1 VTFVGDEIACDAEAQ
16 PLASP
21 HTDDIGSPRSSCD
34 APMKRTSVLDP
45 GLGPRNSNAVALGR
59 LGGLKGGHARAKAL
73 TPQRRQEIARR
84 AAEARWKRT
93 RQ

>member
-1 VTFVGDEIACDAEAQ
+1 VTFVGDEIACDPEAE
-16 PLASP
+16 PLASA
-21 HTDDIGSPRSSCD
+21 HTDDIGSPRTLCG
-34 APMKRTSVLDP
+34 APMKRTSVLHSE
-45 GLGPRNSNAVALGR
+45 LEPRNSNAVALGR

-73 TPQRRQEIARR
+73 TPQRRQEIARK